1 MINAPIGLQDL
12 RRRIYVKAKADLS
25 WRFWGLYVHVCKLE
39 TLEAAYAL
47 AKKNNG
53 ASGIDGVSFQT
64 IDARGVG
71 TFLEEIREAL
81 CSGTYAPARTRR
93 VAIPKAAGGSRMLSI
108 PTIRDRV
115 VQGALRLILEP
126 VFEADFKD
134 GSYGYR
140 PKRKPQEAVSRVA
153 QAIVRGKTKVI
164 DIDLRSFFDNV
175 RHHTLLAQVARRV
188 SDDRI
193 LALLKMILKAGGNCG
208 VPQGGVISPLLSNLY
223 LTRVDAMLE
232 RAKEVTAGK
241 AFTNVEYARFA
252 DDLVVLVDG
261 HPRHAKLVGML
272 ERRLREEFA
281 ALQVEVND
289 AKTRTV
295 DLVLGETFTFLGFQ
309 YRRVRS
315 RQGKWFPLY
324 VPEVKKRTRLLG
336 ALRAEFRAY
345 RSQPVEGVV
354 ARINPVLRG
363 WVQYFAVGHSA
374 RCFSYV
380 RNWVEQAIRRHLM
393 RNQKRRG
400 CGWRR
405 WSKEWLYERLG
416 VFDDYRVRYWPAT
429 A

>member
-1 MINAPIGLQDL
+1 MINAPIGLQEL
-12 RRRIYVKAKADLS
+12 RRRIYVKAKADPS
-25 WRFWGLYVHVCKLE
+25 WRFWGLSVHVCKLE

-47 AKKNNG
+47 AKRNNG
-53 ASGIDGVSFQT
+53 APGTDGVSFQT
-64 IDARGVG
+64 IEAWGLRA
-71 TFLEEIREAL
+71 FLEEIREAL
-81 CSGTYAPARTRR
+81 CSATYAPARVRR

-134 GSYGYR
+134 GSDGYR
-140 PKRKPQEAVSRVA
+140 PKRKPQEAVARVA

-164 DIDLRSFFDNV
+164 DIDLRSFFDTV

-193 LALLKMILKAGGNCG
+193 LALLKMILKAGGDCG
-208 VPQGGVISPLLSNLY
+208 VPPGGVISPLLSNLY
-223 LTRVDAMLE
+223 LTRVDTMLE

-272 ERRLREEFA
+272 EQRLREEFA

-336 ALRAEFRAY
+336 ALRAEFRAH
-345 RSQPVEGVV
+345 RSQPVERVI
-354 ARINPVLRG
+354 ARINPMLRG

-405 WSKEWLYERLG
+405 WSKEWLHERLG
-416 VFDDYRVRYWPAT
+416 VFNDYRVRYWPAT
-429 A
+429 T